1 MRVKRL
7 LKDQTNSFILYPLVS
22 LSGNGTED
30 DDIDASDQ
38 NDMKSNQKSAKT
50 GDLCIEIK
58 LGKKSEWCFHM
69 WLVGPPNPCKL
80 L

>member
-1 MRVKRL
+1 MRAKRL
-7 LKDQTNSFILYPLVS
+7 LKNQTNSLVVYLQVS

-58 LGKKSEWCFHM
+58 LGKKSELSFHFV
-69 WLVGPPNPCKL
+69 LSQKCK
-80 L
+80 